1 MEHLQGYNDA
11 VTKLKVLLEDTG
23 SNPESMKH
31 RSSQTNKRK
40 ESLVKRWGSQEDLL
54 HSSNQSKRELRE
66 LVSHQEDY
74 IGQLEEELGFCR
86 DQLNGMLAKIRQTT
100 LSQSQ
105 ESHDAIVKLK
115 NENEVLKKSIGK
127 YIETSCQKST
137 LLVLNL
143 YGFEWVVARHRSV
156 LSRAVPGHHPFKTKK
171 DQKKAKILIFGT
183 KNVVLITLNF
193 RCQM

>member
-1 MEHLQGYNDA
+1 M
-11 VTKLKVLLEDTG
+11 TKLKVLLEDTG
-23 SNPESMKH
+23 SNPESIKH

-105 ESHDAIVKLK
+105 ESQDAIVKLK

-143 YGFEWVVARHRSV
+143 YGFEWVVARHGIALRCTV
-156 LSRAVPGHHPFKTKK
+156 QTAEPWNVMTHHNKRLK
-171 DQKKAKILIFGT
+171 
-183 KNVVLITLNF
+183 
-193 RCQM
+193 